1 MHDTRFSFR
10 KSTKEVCS
18 LYWVFC
24 LCNRAV
30 KMKGSGD
37 MWGLWRR
44 RKRQILHGNWT
55 SSSSPSQTSMSACA
69 GIARSTALNLNHWL
83 LQLNPIY
90 VSTYAYSAIIE
101 RALLQGHWTDRY
113 GKEHR
118 V

>member
-1 MHDTRFSFR
+1 V
-10 KSTKEVCS
+10 KKKKKTKLAWKLIVVAVANFDECVC
-18 LYWVFC
+18 
-24 LCNRAV
+24 
-30 KMKGSGD
+30 
-37 MWGLWRR
+37 
-44 RKRQILHGNWT
+44 GN
-55 SSSSPSQTSMSACA
+55 CK
-69 GIARSTALNLNHWL
+69 INCFKFENHWL